1 MAKIFITFPDGRKAE
16 FDKGTS
22 VIDIIKSISE
32 GLARNAVC
40 ASINGTKADLTATVD
55 NDCDFK
61 VFTFNDEEGKEVY
74 RHTTSHI
81 MAQAV
86 KRLYP
91 NAKVAIGPAVKTGF
105 YYDIDFEE
113 PITQDDLAKIEAE
126 MQNVIKENLP
136 IVRSVMS
143 SADAIKFFEKQN
155 EPYKVEMIKDLGVPE
170 VSIYTQGEYTD
181 MCRGPHLTSTG
192 KVKAFKLTGLAG
204 AYWRGDVKN
213 KMLSRIYGTA
223 FDKKA
228 DLDEYLAKVEDAK
241 RRDHNKIGRELEYF
255 TTVDVIGQGLP
266 ILMPKGAKVIQ
277 ILERFVEDTEEKWGY
292 KLTKTPYMAKSDL
305 YKISGHWSHYKE
317 GMFILGDE
325 NKDKEVFALRPM
337 TCPFQYQVFLNRQR
351 SYRELPMR
359 LNETSTLFRNEDS
372 GEMHGLIRVRQFTIS
387 EAHLIIRPDQLKE
400 EFKGCLELSR
410 YLLQSIGLLE
420 DVTYRFSQWD
430 PENTAKY
437 EGTKEQWDEAQK
449 LMKNILDELGVN
461 YQIGIGEAA
470 FYGPKLDLQ
479 ITNVHGKEDT
489 LVTIQIDMLLA
500 QKFGMEYIDVDG
512 SKTMPYI
519 IHRTSIG
526 CYERTLALLL
536 EKYAGALPLWFAPEQ
551 VRVMPISE
559 AQNGYA
565 KKVYDKLIDMGI
577 RADLDDRNEK
587 IGYRIREAQLD
598 KIPYTV
604 VV

>member
-1 MAKIFITFPDGRKAE
+1 MAKIFVTFPDGRKAE

-40 ASINGTKADLTATVD
+40 ASINGTKADLTAAVI

-105 YYDIDFEE
+105 YYDIDFAE

-155 EPYKVEMIKDLGVPE
+155 EPYKVEMIKDLNVPE

-292 KLTKTPYMAKSDL
+292 QLTKTPYMAKSDL

-400 EFKGCLELSR
+400 EFKGC
-410 YLLQSIGLLE
+410 
-420 DVTYRFSQWD
+420 
-430 PENTAKY
+430 
-437 EGTKEQWDEAQK
+437 
-449 LMKNILDELGVN
+449 
-461 YQIGIGEAA
+461 
-470 FYGPKLDLQ
+470 
-479 ITNVHGKEDT
+479 
-489 LVTIQIDMLLA
+489 
-500 QKFGMEYIDVDG
+500 
-512 SKTMPYI
+512 
-519 IHRTSIG
+519 
-526 CYERTLALLL
+526 
-536 EKYAGALPLWFAPEQ
+536 
-551 VRVMPISE
+551 
-559 AQNGYA
+559 
-565 KKVYDKLIDMGI
+565 
-577 RADLDDRNEK
+577 
-587 IGYRIREAQLD
+587 
-598 KIPYTV
+598 
-604 VV
+604 